1 MQWRPSETLA
11 GMITVRTFSEL
22 SAAEMWGILH
32 LRSSIFVVEQ
42 DCVYLDPD
50 TADFAEGT
58 IHAFIGDDPLYPHS
72 YARLMPLGWPDEHLP
87 TDVSRPIGRVVTAEN
102 SRGFGYSAQII
113 RHLIG
118 IADSEG
124 VATSLNGQAHLE
136 SWYGRFGY
144 ERCGDNFIEDD
155 IPHVPMVKYTSGPDS

>member
-72 YARLMPLGWPDEHLP
+72 YARLLPLGWPDEHLP

-136 SWYGRFGY
+136 FWYGRFGY

>member
-1 MQWRPSETLA
+1 
-11 GMITVRTFSEL
+11 MITVRTFAEL
-22 SAAEMWGILH
+22 SAAELWGILH

-58 IHAFIGDDPLYPHS
+58 LHAYIGGDPLYPHS
-72 YARLMPLGWPDEHLP
+72 YARLLPLGWPDDHLP

-102 SRGFGYSAQII
+102 SRGLGYSARII
-113 RHLIG
+113 RTLIE
-118 IADSEG
+118 IAEDEG

-136 SWYGRFGY
+136 SWYARFGY
-144 ERCGDNFIEDD
+144 VRCGDTFIEDD
-155 IPHVPMVKYTSGPDS
+155 IPHVPMVRYTSKADS

>member
-58 IHAFIGDDPLYPHS
+58 IHAFIGDDPLPAQLRAPPATRLAGRAPPDRRVAPHRQS
-72 YARLMPLGWPDEHLP
+72 RHCRELAGVRILGPDHP
-87 TDVSRPIGRVVTAEN
+87 TSHRDSRQRGR
-102 SRGFGYSAQII
+102 RD
-113 RHLIG
+113 L
-118 IADSEG
+118 
-124 VATSLNGQAHLE
+124 LNGQAHLE
-136 SWYGRFGY
+136 FWYGRFGY